1 MSMKSTLVV
10 GAQFGD
16 EGKGKIVDS
25 LVQDEGFECVVRY
38 NGGNNAGHTIV
49 HDGVTYPLHLIPSGI
64 LHSHVCN
71 VIGAGVVVDPPGLY
85 GEIENLAKQ
94 GIDCNNLH
102 ISDRA
107 HMVMPWHKVIDAHLG
122 KKIGTTAKGIGPCY
136 EDRASRR
143 GIRVGELVNE
153 HGRVDV
159 EHFSKRF
166 REVAKHKNAVITKV
180 YELPALDVEKELVA
194 MLELGHKLA
203 PHVTDTAALL
213 TQYKNEKRSI
223 LFEGAQGCLLDV
235 DWGSYPYVTSSS
247 VSLAGCLLGSGSAQV
262 PERRIGIVKAY
273 STRVGEGPYLG
284 ELGDY
289 EVIKK
294 EDMRGQVQPLTDAQK
309 QEAMDGNELLM
320 GRWLRLVGSEY
331 GTTTGRPRRCG
342 WLDLVAVK
350 HAVQISGL
358 TEIALTKLDILSD
371 MPKLKLITAY
381 RDGEEVLDTFPSRI
395 NHLGRCEPIYEEF
408 EGFGQV
414 SQIENFEELPA
425 SAQTYIKRIEDYLG
439 IPARL
444 VSIGPGRAEHVVQE
458 VACVSS

>member
-1 MSMKSTLVV
+1 MNKTSTLVV

-25 LVQDEGFECVVRY
+25 LVQDEGFDCVVRY

-49 HDGVTYPLHLIPSGI
+49 HGGVTYPLHLIPSGI
-64 LHSHVCN
+64 LHSDVCN
-71 VIGAGVVVDPPGLY
+71 VIGAGVVVDPQGLS
-85 GEIENLAKQ
+85 GEIENLRKQ
-94 GIDCNNLH
+94 GVTCDNLH

-143 GIRVGELVNE
+143 GIRVGELINE
-153 HGRVDV
+153 HCQVDV
-159 EHFSKRF
+159 EHFSRRF
-166 REVAKHKNAVITKV
+166 RELANHKNALITKL
-180 YELPALDVEKELVA
+180 YELPPLDVEKELTEL
-194 MLELGHKLA
+194 LELGRKLA
-203 PHVTDTAALL
+203 PHVKDTAALL
-213 TQYKNEKRSI
+213 TRYKNEGRAI

-235 DWGSYPYVTSSS
+235 DWGSYPFVTSSS

-273 STRVGEGPYLG
+273 STRVGEGPYPG

-289 EVIKK
+289 ELIKK
-294 EDMRGQVQPLTDAQK
+294 HDMRDDVQALTEEEKRQAV
-309 QEAMDGNELLM
+309 DGDELLM
-320 GRWLRLVGSEY
+320 GRWLRLDGAEY

-371 MPKLKLITAY
+371 MPKIKLVTAY
-381 RDGEEVLDTFPSRI
+381 RDGDQTIEIFPSRI
-395 NHLGRCEPIYEEF
+395 NQLARCKPVYEEF
-408 EGFGQV
+408 DGFGQV
-414 SQIENFEELPA
+414 AQAESFEQLPA
-425 SAQTYIKRIEDYLG
+425 QAQTYIKRIEEYLG

-444 VSIGPGRAEHVVQE
+444 VSIGPGRAEHIVQE
-458 VACVSS
+458 AACVTS